1 MPIILAAPQRRSSV
15 TPACGTSIRASIP
28 CFWLYCL
35 RCTAFC
41 AVDCP
46 HIANYAHNGKNGS
59 LFLPGGPSRPAGTR
73 EPQPTAAWP
82 QPLLACLLACLCY
95 CLSDRSGTCDRLHWS
110 QPVGV
115 AHAGTVRSVRS
126 APAVPQ
132 HRVRRGV
139 AASPAVPEGLASSM
153 HISACKL
160 DERCPPCRPGGALGA
175 SYQTGPQVGGLH
187 SLPPSPRPECWCR
200 HPVMGEPDKVGHPGL
215 EVPKAIARLPGSPFA
230 ITSVVDTST

>member
-1 MPIILAAPQRRSSV
+1 MLLAVLPALHWVLRRGLPAHCKLRPKRQEWQLVPTRAAQPPRGHQGASAHSSM
-15 TPACGTSIRASIP
+15 ASP
-28 CFWLYCL
+28 
-35 RCTAFC
+35 
-41 AVDCP
+41 P
-46 HIANYAHNGKNGS
+46 
-59 LFLPGGPSRPAGTR
+59 
-73 EPQPTAAWP
+73 
-82 QPLLACLLACLCY
+82 ACLLACLCY

-175 SYQTGPQVGGLH
+175 SYQTGPQVGGLRRH